1 MRCVTAALAVILLLS
16 STLEAQQGGRW
27 SLGIHGGGDV
37 TDQHT
42 LKLLG
47 AHLGVGIAPGTRIQV
62 AVTSV
67 IEEPGTLLFAGAS
80 AQWTP
85 APWPVRP
92 YIGGGIGVGYQE
104 VGPFSE
110 TDFGWLA
117 QAGLRIP
124 FRSVT
129 PFAEIRLFGFT
140 GTTTQILVG
149 FESRAY

>member
-1 MRCVTAALAVILLLS
+1 MRGVAAAMAVILCLS
-16 STLEAQQGGRW
+16 TPLEGQQGGRW

-47 AHLGVGIAPGTRIQV
+47 AQLGVGIAPGTRIQV

-92 YIGGGIGVGYQE
+92 YVGGGAGMAYQE

-110 TDFGWLA
+110 TEFGWLA

-124 FRSVT
+124 FRSIT
-129 PFAEIRLFGFT
+129 PFAEIRMFGFG